1 MGGNR
6 FRSETASVVSGPPQR
21 SPAVELVRR
30 GPGNTLIPLNVI
42 GVRDAEACPQQHT
55 QWSP

>member
-6 FRSETASVVSGPPQR
+6 FRSEMTSIVSGPPQR
-21 SPAVELVRR
+21 SPAVELVRS
-30 GPGNTLIPLNVI
+30 GPGNTLIPLNVT
-42 GVRDAEACPQQHT
+42 GVRDAEACLQQHT